1 MYSVSQIFTQILHG
15 WSYFFSYIKTTEGI
29 LDIEDVHES
38 ENIGL
43 KKDKILRIIDVLNDA
58 SDIASEFDIYYER
71 AHVFKNSVFFQRK
84 KNIEEKQCKYSIKGK
99 NPSQKKCILM

>member
-1 MYSVSQIFTQILHG
+1 M
-15 WSYFFSYIKTTEGI
+15 E
-29 LDIEDVHES
+29 IEDVHES

-43 KKDKILRIIDVLNDA
+43 KKDKIRIIDVLNDA

-84 KNIEEKQCKYSIKGK
+84 KNRGK
-99 NPSQKKCILM
+99 TV

>member
-1 MYSVSQIFTQILHG
+1 MPKCYKIRVSRGYCYVVNVQCISNIYTNTTWLKL
-15 WSYFFSYIKTTEGI
+15 FFSYIKTTEGI
-29 LDIEDVHES
+29 LDIEDVHDS

-43 KKDKILRIIDVLNDA
+43 KKDEILRIIDVLNDA

-84 KNIEEKQCKYSIKGK
+84 KI
-99 NPSQKKCILM
+99 

>member
-1 MYSVSQIFTQILHG
+1 M
-15 WSYFFSYIKTTEGI
+15 
-29 LDIEDVHES
+29 DIEDVHES

-84 KNIEEKQCKYSIKGK
+84 KIEEKQCKYSIKGK
-99 NPSQKKCILM
+99 NPSKKQCILM

>member
-84 KNIEEKQCKYSIKGK
+84 KI
-99 NPSQKKCILM
+99 

>member
-58 SDIASEFDIYYER
+58 SGIPSELDIF
-71 AHVFKNSVFFQRK
+71 
-84 KNIEEKQCKYSIKGK
+84 
-99 NPSQKKCILM
+99 

>member
-1 MYSVSQIFTQILHG
+1 MTLIQKQFLLHSVFKLTLTNEDLVVLDNDLQRE
-15 WSYFFSYIKTTEGI
+15 TTEGI

-84 KNIEEKQCKYSIKGK
+84 KNRGK
-99 NPSQKKCILM
+99 TV

>member
-1 MYSVSQIFTQILHG
+1 M
-15 WSYFFSYIKTTEGI
+15 
-29 LDIEDVHES
+29 DIEDVHES

-84 KNIEEKQCKYSIKGK
+84 NSVNIALRGKILAKTVYFNVGKNIKD
-99 NPSQKKCILM
+99 

>member
-1 MYSVSQIFTQILHG
+1 M
-15 WSYFFSYIKTTEGI
+15 
-29 LDIEDVHES
+29 DIEDVHES

-84 KNIEEKQCKYSIKGK
+84 KK
-99 NPSQKKCILM
+99 